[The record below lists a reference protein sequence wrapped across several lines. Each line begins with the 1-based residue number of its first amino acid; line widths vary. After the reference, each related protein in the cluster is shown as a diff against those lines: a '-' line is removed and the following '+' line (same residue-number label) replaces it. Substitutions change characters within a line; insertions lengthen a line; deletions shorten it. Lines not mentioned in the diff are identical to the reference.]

1 MRLIKSI
8 LFLILKNNTDIKSG
22 WLVVVNPASGGGK
35 VFRRFAEI
43 EKAFDTHNI
52 KYDVR
57 FTEKRGDATEI
68 VKKAILTEGYRC
80 IMGIGGDGTGNE
92 VVNGILTQ
100 NDVPLDDIVYTM
112 YAAGTGND
120 WVRMHDIPNDLSKFC
135 RMILRG
141 QLGQQ
146 DIGIVHYLDKNGL
159 DKKKYFANAG
169 GLGYDSFVVQ
179 SVERDT
185 KRLLP
190 KKFTYFFHILK
201 CLFVYKAERMRV
213 LFDGQV
219 IEDHFYTLNFGI
231 NKFAGAGMQLTP
243 QAVKDDG
250 LLALT
255 LIRNLPR
262 WKVVFYTPR
271 LYSGGVGDIP
281 EACLFKTKKIK
292 VESLGNPIFCETD
305 GEFIGPTPTEI
316 SIFKHKLRIV
326 VP

>member
-1 MRLIKSI
+1 MENKTDK
-8 LFLILKNNTDIKSG
+8 KNA
-22 WLVVVNPASGGGK
+22 WLVIVNPASGGGK
-35 VFRRFAEI
+35 AFRRIAKI
-43 EKAFDTHNI
+43 EKAFVSHNI
-52 KYDVR
+52 EYDMR
-57 FTEKRGDATEI
+57 FTQKRGDATAI
-68 VKKAILTEGYRC
+68 VKKAIVTEGYRH

-92 VVNGILTQ
+92 IINGIYSQTNVAL
-100 NDVPLDDIVYTM
+100 NEIIYTM

-120 WVRMHDIPNDLSKFC
+120 WVKMHEIPNDLDEFC

-141 QLGQQ
+141 RLEDQ
-146 DIGIVHYLDKNGL
+146 DIGIVRFFDKNGQE
-159 DKKKYFANAG
+159 KKKYFGNAG

-190 KKFTYFFHILK
+190 KKFAYFFHILK
-201 CLFVYKAERMRV
+201 CLFAYKAERVRV

-219 IEDHFYTLNFGI
+219 IEDQFYTLNFGI
-231 NKFAGAGMQLTP
+231 NKYAGAGMQLTP
-243 QAVKDDG
+243 QAVKNDG

-262 WKVVFYTPR
+262 WKVLFYTPR

-281 EACLFKTKKIK
+281 EARLVNTKRIK

-305 GEFIGPTPTEI
+305 GEFIGPTPTDI
-316 SIFKHKLRIV
+316 SIFEHKLWIV